1 MFCMCTG
8 GALSQ
13 ARGALSS
20 WWSTLTTIQSPEAD
34 GSAPVT
40 LAEEA
45 MNENEESSNHSNR
58 QSESIK
64 KLEFGELLLLSSSSS
79 SS

>member
-1 MFCMCTG
+1 MCTG

-20 WWSTLTTIQSPEAD
+20 WWSTLTTVQSPEAD

-45 MNENEESSNHSNR
+45 NTHENEESSNHSNR
-58 QSESIK
+58 QCESVE
-64 KLEFGELLLLSSSSS
+64 KLESGELLLLSSSS
-79 SS
+79 